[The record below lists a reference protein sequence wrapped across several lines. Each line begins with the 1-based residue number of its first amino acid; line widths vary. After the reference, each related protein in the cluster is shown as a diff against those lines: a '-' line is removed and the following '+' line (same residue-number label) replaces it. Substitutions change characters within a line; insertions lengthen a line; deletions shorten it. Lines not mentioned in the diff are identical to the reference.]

1 MPKQIKTDTMEVR
14 EKEEDQV
21 KDRQMSL
28 KRTEA

>member
-1 MPKQIKTDTMEVR
+1 MEVR